1 MDKKPPSLPV
11 TRKVW
16 IAYGIF
22 LVYTAMWYGA
32 AFLFRFP
39 PRDITFW
46 MVAITMMAAYV
57 YYVIQAFASIGG
69 RHHLDLLVN
78 LAQAGAAMILITA
91 HLAGA
96 IGPHASL
103 WLAAALAAGHP
114 LLTDFHHIRRYF
126 RTEVADFVP
135 PACILV
141 DFSAA
146 AFALGALAL

>member
-1 MDKKPPSLPV
+1 MDNVPNSLPF

-16 IAYGIF
+16 VAYGIF

-39 PRDITFW
+39 TREITFW
-46 MVAITMMAAYV
+46 MVAITMMAAHI
-57 YYVIQAFASIGG
+57 YYVIQAFASTGG
-69 RHHLDLLVN
+69 HNYLDLLVN
-78 LAQAGAAMILITA
+78 FAQCGATMILITG
-91 HLAGA
+91 HLAGT

-103 WLAAALAAGHP
+103 WLVAAVAAGHP

-126 RTEVADFVP
+126 RTDVAGYVP

-141 DFSAA
+141 DFSGA
-146 AFALGALAL
+146 AFALVALAL

>member
-1 MDKKPPSLPV
+1 MDNEPTPLPV

-22 LVYTAMWYGA
+22 LVYTAMWYGT

-39 PRDITFW
+39 AREITFW
-46 MVAITMMAAYV
+46 MVAITMMAAHV
-57 YYVIQAFASIGG
+57 YYVIQAFASTGG
-69 RHHLDLLVN
+69 RNYLDLLVN
-78 LAQAGAAMILITA
+78 FAQAGATMILITG
-91 HLAGA
+91 HLPGS

-103 WLAAALAAGHP
+103 WLVAAVAAGHP

-126 RTEVADFVP
+126 RTDVAGYVP
-135 PACILV
+135 PVCILV